1 MTDEDTQGDPQAF
14 DKFIQSIGLALHAKD
29 LPPAN
34 RREWE
39 QRRVKLRQAMLAAM
53 GPVPE
58 KPCSLEPQFQGVLKR
73 EGYRIEKL
81 IFQSRSDVWVTANA
95 YVPELRSLTQ
105 PGSPRRLPAV
115 LVVHGHW
122 ALARRDP
129 VVQARCLGLVKL
141 GFFVLAID
149 AFGSG
154 ERYTQPGP
162 GTYHG
167 ALYGSTLWLV
177 GQTLLGMQVY
187 DNRRA
192 VDYLLTRREIDGERI
207 GITGA
212 SGGGNQT
219 MYAGALDER
228 LKAVVP
234 VCSVGTYQA
243 YLQAACCVCEVLPG
257 ALRFTEEGEVLGLVA
272 PRALL
277 VINASRDAIQFSPA
291 EAKKS
296 VDRARQIF
304 KTYGADD
311 HLDHRIFDSPHAYNQ
326 PMREAMYG
334 WMTHWL
340 KHQGEGQPIPEPVL
354 ELEKPEDLSCLPSGS
369 VGRPTPFLYPPTFAE
384 REGRTL
390 LQRFTSH
397 PPDHAEEWEST
408 AAYIRGQLRDKV
420 FGGFPKASRP
430 VARFGKSKLVN
441 RLPTTALQLEPEPGL
456 PMHVLLQSKPGI
468 EGRQAVCILLHLGG
482 NGQAL
487 KHPLAKTLTDRK
499 WFVVAPELRAT
510 GDMKPADDAIRDAAD
525 HNSAE
530 HALWIGR
537 PLLGQWVFD
546 VSCLLEWLAI
556 QPGLD
561 QRRIAVAGLGP
572 AGIVALC
579 LGGLLEGKITAAAAI
594 GAPVTYITDQ
604 AYGSFMRMGLLAP
617 GILRLGD
624 IPQLAALTAPRRLA
638 ITEGRTP
645 QGKLVRQKELQTAYA
660 FTRQIFRLYKNEDRF
675 FLKEEVRMD
684 DIVDALG

>member
-1 MTDEDTQGDPQAF
+1 MTDENLSQPDSQTF
-14 DKFIQSIGLALHAKD
+14 NKFIQAQALALRSKD
-29 LPPAN
+29 MPPAN
-34 RREWE
+34 RREWD
-39 QRRVKLRQAMLAAM
+39 QHRPKLREAMLAAM
-53 GPVPE
+53 GPFPD
-58 KPCSLEPQFQGVLKR
+58 KACALEPQFQGFLKKD
-73 EGYRIEKL
+73 GYRIEKL
-81 IFQSRSDVWVTANA
+81 IFQSRPDVWVTANA
-95 YVPELRSLTQ
+95 YVPEAK
-105 PGSPRRLPAV
+105 GKLPAV

-122 ALARRDP
+122 PMARRDP

-141 GFFVLAID
+141 AFFVLAVD

-154 ERYTQPGP
+154 ERYPHPGS

-167 ALYGSTLWLV
+167 ALYGSTLWPV

-192 VDYLLTRREIDGERI
+192 VDYLLTRREVDGDRI

-257 ALRFTEEGEVLGLVA
+257 ALRFTEEGDVLGLVA

-277 VINASRDAIQFSPA
+277 VINASQDAIQFSPG

-296 VDRARQIF
+296 VERARQIF

-334 WMTHWL
+334 WMTRWL
-340 KHQGEGQPIPEPVL
+340 KHEGEGQPIAEPAH
-354 ELEKPEDLSCLPSGS
+354 ELEKLEDLSCFPSGS
-369 VGRPTPFLYPPTFAE
+369 AARPSPFLYPPTFAVKE
-384 REGRTL
+384 ARNL
-390 LQRFTSH
+390 LERFTSR
-397 PPDHAEEWEST
+397 PPDHKEEWEST
-408 AAYIRGQLRDKV
+408 AVYIRGQLREKV

-430 VARFGKSKLVN
+430 VGRFGQSSIVD
-441 RLPTTALQLEPEPGL
+441 RLPTTALELQPEPGL
-456 PMHVLLQSKPGI
+456 PMPVWLQTKPGI
-468 EGRQAVCILLHLGG
+468 EGRQAVCILMHLDGKS
-482 NGQAL
+482 QAL
-487 KHPLAKTLTDRK
+487 KHPLAKTLVGQK

-510 GDMKPADDAIRDAAD
+510 GDLRPAGDAIHEAAD

-530 HALWIGR
+530 HSLWIGR

-546 VSCLLEWLAI
+546 VSCLVDWLAI

-561 QRRIAVAGLGP
+561 QRRITIAGLGP

-579 LGGLLEGKITAAAAI
+579 AAGVLEGKISAAAAI
-594 GAPVTYITDQ
+594 GTPVTYFTDQ

-617 GILRLGD
+617 GILRLAD
-624 IPQLAALTAPRRLA
+624 IPQLAALSAPRRLV

-645 QGKLVRQKELQTAYA
+645 QEKLVRLKELQTVYA
-660 FTRQIFRLYKNEDRF
+660 FTRHIFRLYKNDDRF

-684 DIVDALG
+684 DVVDALG

>member
-14 DKFIQSIGLALHAKD
+14 DKFIQGIGLALHAKD

-34 RREWE
+34 RREWD
-39 QRRVKLRQAMLAAM
+39 QRRVKLRQAMLAVM

-58 KPCSLEPQFQGVLKR
+58 KPCSLEPQLQGVLKR

-95 YVPELRSLTQ
+95 YVPELRALTQ
-105 PGSPRRLPAV
+105 PGSPGRLPAV

-122 ALARRDP
+122 PMGRRDP

-167 ALYGSTLWLV
+167 ALYGSTLWPV

-192 VDYLLTRREIDGERI
+192 VDYLLSRREVDGDRI

-257 ALRFTEEGEVLGLVA
+257 ALRFTEEGDVLGLVA

-334 WMTHWL
+334 WMTRWL
-340 KHQGEGQPIPEPVL
+340 KHQGEGRPIPEPVL
-354 ELEKPEDLSCLPSGS
+354 ELEKPEDLSCFPSGS

-384 REGRTL
+384 RERRAL
-390 LQRFTSH
+390 LQRFTSR

-420 FGGFPKASRP
+420 FGGFPKSPRP
-430 VARFGKSKLVN
+430 VGRFGKSKLVN

-468 EGRQAVCILLHLGG
+468 EGRQAVCILLHLDGKA
-482 NGQAL
+482 QAL

-537 PLLGQWVFD
+537 PLLGQWVFE
-546 VSCLLEWLAI
+546 VSCLLDWLAI

-579 LGGLLEGKITAAAAI
+579 AAGLLEGKITAAAAI

-660 FTRQIFRLYKNEDRF
+660 FTRQIFRLYKNEERF

-684 DIVDALG
+684 DIVDAFG